1 MVAARSTGWRTG
13 IAPRAEARQRDAAVR
28 LPPGAWVSLLGD
40 PETVAAYY
48 RHVFR
53 RGPGEDW
60 PWLGPIS
67 DSGRVKLR
75 VPRHMGSSVIAAP
88 VLGYQLSRG
97 LLRPGPDGRLPVIRH
112 TCDESACVNPSHWV
126 LGTKADNAADYE
138 ARKGD
143 PLSPLA
149 DLRGSAGRARAIRQ
163 AILEARSRGVSPEA
177 VDHAIRRAMDA
188 GMPGVQDALIYG
200 DEASKES

>member
-1 MVAARSTGWRTG
+1 MVAARSTSWRMG
-13 IAPRAEARQRDAAVR
+13 IARRAQARQRDAAVR
-28 LPPGAWVSLLGD
+28 LPPSVWASLLGD

-48 RHVFR
+48 RNVCR
-53 RGPGEDW
+53 RAPGDDW

-67 DSGRVKLR
+67 DSGTAKLR
-75 VPRHMGSSVIAAP
+75 VPRHMGSRVIAAP

-112 TCDESACVNPSHWV
+112 TCDESACVNPGHWV

-149 DLRGSAGRARAIRQ
+149 DLRGPAGRARAIRQ
-163 AILEARSRGVSPEA
+163 AILEAQSRGVSPEA

>member
-1 MVAARSTGWRTG
+1 MVAARSTAWRMGLTHR
-13 IAPRAEARQRDAAVR
+13 PEVRQRDRAVR
-28 LPPGAWVSLLGD
+28 LPPSAWTALLAD

-48 RHVFR
+48 RNVCR
-53 RGPGEDW
+53 RGPGLCF

-67 DSGRVKLR
+67 DSGSAKLR
-75 VPRHMGSSVIAAP
+75 VPGHMGNRVIAAP
-88 VLGYQLSRG
+88 VFGYQLSRG

-112 TCDESACVNPSHWV
+112 TCDESACTNPSHWI
-126 LGTKADNAADYE
+126 LGTKAANAADYE

-149 DLRGSAGRARAIRQ
+149 DLRGAAGRARAIRD
-163 AILEARSRGVSPEA
+163 AVLEAQARGASPEA

-188 GMPGVQDALIYG
+188 GMPGVQDALFYT
-200 DEASKES
+200 DRAAKES

>member
-1 MVAARSTGWRTG
+1 M
-13 IAPRAEARQRDAAVR
+13 
-28 LPPGAWVSLLGD
+28 VSLLGD

-48 RHVFR
+48 RNVCR
-53 RGPGEDW
+53 RAPGDDW

-67 DSGRVKLR
+67 DSGTAKLR
-75 VPRHMGSSVIAAP
+75 VPRHMGSRVIAAP

-112 TCDESACVNPSHWV
+112 TCDESACVNPGHWV

-149 DLRGSAGRARAIRQ
+149 DLRGPAGRARAIRQ
-163 AILEARSRGVSPEA
+163 AILEAQSRGVSPEA